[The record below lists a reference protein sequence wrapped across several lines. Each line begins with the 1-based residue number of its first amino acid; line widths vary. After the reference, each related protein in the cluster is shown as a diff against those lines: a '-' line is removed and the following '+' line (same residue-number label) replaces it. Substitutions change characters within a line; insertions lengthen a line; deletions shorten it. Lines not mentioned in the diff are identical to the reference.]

1 MECLC
6 CIGVII
12 INIIIMIRP
21 LISLSAGILII
32 LISTL
37 YLYIAA
43 CVAGRSSFGDLFF
56 FSSLLYVC
64 RGNKRLGYLGKY
76 IMQGWIK
83 LRSRVLGTPLSLL
96 AGIIINI
103 IIIILLG
110 GPMLRS

>member
-1 MECLC
+1 M
-6 CIGVII
+6 
-12 INIIIMIRP
+12 
-21 LISLSAGILII
+21 
-32 LISTL
+32 
-37 YLYIAA
+37 
-43 CVAGRSSFGDLFF
+43 AGRSSFGDLFF